1 MEARI
6 IFKVESEEEFDGIL
20 DGSILP
26 GETWELYSDDEEII
40 KFAEYESYSKPE
52 ENK

>member
-1 MEARI
+1 MEAKI

-26 GETWELYSDDEEII
+26 GETWELYGDDGEII
-40 KFAEYESYSKPE
+40 KFAEYEPYCKP
-52 ENK
+52 KTK